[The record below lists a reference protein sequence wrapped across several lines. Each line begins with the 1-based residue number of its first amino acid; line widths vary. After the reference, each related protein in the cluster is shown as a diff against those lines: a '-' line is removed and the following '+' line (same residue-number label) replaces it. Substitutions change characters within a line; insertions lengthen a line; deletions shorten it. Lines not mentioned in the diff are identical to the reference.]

1 MGLMFYSISLLTLV
15 AGTVLY
21 VTRAYWVHHIPIPE
35 RFIHYAPIPQNFRED
50 VEAGLHSADFD
61 MTGNVE
67 GDSRSGLDETAK
79 KEVLRIMK
87 RRGVG
92 FDEARRIFMEQNF
105 KKSGIGKDGLPRDPK
120 LVTFS

>member
-1 MGLMFYSISLLTLV
+1 MQPPQLTSP
-15 AGTVLY
+15 VLY

-35 RFIHYAPIPQNFRED
+35 RFIQYAPLPQNFRED

-92 FDEARRIFMEQNF
+92 FDEARRIFMEQSF
-105 KKSGIGKDGLPRDPK
+105 KKSGIGKDGLPKDPK